1 MKKIQVF
8 INLDENRATVRV
20 TWEFAI
26 FRETSEG
33 VRRFVIERDNGGFS
47 AIEKRDDGFY
57 EVNYLKTDEGY
68 EPIQEQEI
76 DKEDAKIIIR
86 QVLLNRFK
94 EMEVLP

>member
-8 INLDENRATVRV
+8 INLDENRAIVRV

-26 FRETSEG
+26 FQETSEG

-47 AIEKRDDGFY
+47 AIEKRDDGLY
-57 EVNYLKTDEGY
+57 EVNYLRTERGY
-68 EPIQEQEI
+68 ETIQEQEI
-76 DKEDAKIIIR
+76 DKEDAKTIIK

-94 EMEVLP
+94 EMEVWL